1 MHKNKRT
8 VINRSF
14 IFVHFYCFL
23 SRRSVFYSKNL
34 KCLKMEKTLNLL
46 CMTKLAVYPTLFLR
60 AIYILL
66 LDRVVIL
73 CRKRGGWRPCVTTRL
88 FKKGGSRLRLIT
100 VTKTEQNQ
108 SCIGSL
114 GSTENKIKRGVV
126 TYDMGTRL

>member
-8 VINRSF
+8 AKCRSF
-14 IFVHFYCFL
+14 IFVHFCCFL
-23 SRRSVFYSKNL
+23 SRRFVFHSEDL

-73 CRKRGGWRPCVTTRL
+73 CKKRGEKVARTTPV
-88 FKKGGSRLRLIT
+88 FKERRKSIT
-100 VTKTEQNQ
+100 LSHGNRNRKEPKLYWQPRFHREQNKEGC
-108 SCIGSL
+108 SY
-114 GSTENKIKRGVV
+114 V
-126 TYDMGTRL
+126 